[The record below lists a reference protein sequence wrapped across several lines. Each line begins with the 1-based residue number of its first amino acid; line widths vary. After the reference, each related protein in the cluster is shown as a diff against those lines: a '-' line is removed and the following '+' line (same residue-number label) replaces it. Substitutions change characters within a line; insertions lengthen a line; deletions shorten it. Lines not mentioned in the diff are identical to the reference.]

1 MRWLTGRLAFLY
13 GALFFELGVNLPFFP
28 VWLRAQALDDAAIGI
43 VLAAPLLVRIIANP
57 VATAAADRFG
67 RTGPILV
74 ACAWIVTGATALLGL
89 ASNFQT
95 ILAIVVLIAF
105 AQGPLIALTDSFTLR
120 LLWTTPSAELTYGRI
135 RLWGSIAFA
144 VANITAGWVLGVL
157 SPASIV
163 VMLVISAGATA
174 IAAGLVAGGSTKAA
188 PERSVRIGE
197 PANLSLIG
205 MTIAGAALVQASHA
219 AVYGFSTL
227 HWQSQGRTGIEL
239 GSLWALGIVS
249 EVIVLALAGRYL
261 GGRRGAV
268 ALLLSGAFIAVLRW
282 AGMTLDPGLP
292 LLVALQLAHG
302 FTFAATHLGSIFLL
316 GLLAP
321 PSMQSQVQG
330 WLAAAWAGIMAV
342 LTSLVGQYYGTWGE
356 NVYGGMAVIAA
367 IGLALLAAV
376 ALATRKG
383 GAFAKVQ

>member
-1 MRWLTGRLAFLY
+1 MSWLKSRLAFLY

-74 ACAWIVTGATALLGL
+74 ACAWAVAGATALLGI

-95 ILAIVVLIAF
+95 ILAIVILIAF

-120 LLWTTPSAELTYGRI
+120 LLRTAPSAEVTYGRV

-144 VANITAGWVLGVL
+144 AANIAAGWILSVL

-163 VMLVISAGATA
+163 VMLVISAAATA
-174 IAAGLVAGGSTKAA
+174 LATGLVAGGSTK
-188 PERSVRIGE
+188 PEPVQSVRNDE
-197 PANLSLIG
+197 PVNLTLIG
-205 MTIAGAALVQASHA
+205 MAIVGAALVQASHA

-227 HWQSQGRTGIEL
+227 HWQSEGRSGLEL

-249 EVIVLALAGRYL
+249 EIIVLALAGRYL
-261 GGRRGAV
+261 DGKTGAI
-268 ALLLSGAFIAVLRW
+268 ALLLSGGFVAVLRW

-292 LLVALQLAHG
+292 FLVVLQLTHG

-316 GLLAP
+316 SRLAP
-321 PSMQSQVQG
+321 SSMQS
-330 WLAAAWAGIMAV
+330 
-342 LTSLVGQYYGTWGE
+342 
-356 NVYGGMAVIAA
+356 
-367 IGLALLAAV
+367 
-376 ALATRKG
+376 
-383 GAFAKVQ
+383 